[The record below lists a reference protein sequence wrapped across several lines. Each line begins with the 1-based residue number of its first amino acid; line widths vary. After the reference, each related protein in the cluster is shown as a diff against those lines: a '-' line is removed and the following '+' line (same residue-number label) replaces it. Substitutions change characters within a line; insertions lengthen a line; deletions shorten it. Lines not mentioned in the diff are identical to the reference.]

1 MCAPLPFTSPFP
13 FSPCV
18 GFRGS
23 ALSGSVLYVQGP
35 CRGFQDV
42 LRVYNEMT
50 PKVRLGGPTNF
61 APLINKAIDLV
72 KKSKSVSYTRSH
84 PSLSRYMT
92 EHDALYRLWLVIMAS
107 LVSWVDDFVSSD
119 LK

>member
-1 MCAPLPFTSPFP
+1 M
-13 FSPCV
+13 
-18 GFRGS
+18 
-23 ALSGSVLYVQGP
+23 SGSVLYVQGP

-84 PSLSRYMT
+84 TSLSRYMT
-92 EHDALYRLWLVIMAS
+92 EHDALCRLWLVIMAS
-107 LVSWVDDFVSSD
+107 LVSWVDFVSSD